1 MKKEH
6 GFLRFILR
14 LQYHETLVNSYLVNL
29 VRINF
34 KISIKVPGG
43 TRDMKIEHGFLCFR
57 LRLQINECIVFGE
70 LVRFPLSPVIAF
82 VGCDGPLPTFFLPI
96 MFIVCKCDF
105 LINILLYTVIN
116 QSIRWN
122 IINIKKH
129 SNDRQNNNGQT
140 YILNYA
146 NRQNI
151 RKHEIPH
158 VYRIENT
165 CFKCSACTCDAWVE

>member
-82 VGCDGPLPTFFLPI
+82 VGCDGPLPTFF
-96 MFIVCKCDF
+96 FTD
-105 LINILLYTVIN
+105 N
-116 QSIRWN
+116 
-122 IINIKKH
+122 
-129 SNDRQNNNGQT
+129 
-140 YILNYA
+140 
-146 NRQNI
+146 
-151 RKHEIPH
+151 
-158 VYRIENT
+158 VY
-165 CFKCSACTCDAWVE
+165 CL